1 VFRVSNHA
9 NLTQHEL
16 QALTQVYNLADAHTH
31 QSQSPTQRNIID
43 RLPDLWY
50 EAENSRQCDMEQ
62 RFIEAFWSVQRQSY
76 ALKTPTLLVY
86 AASIGLAIV
95 GNYLKKKNKSV
106 SLIHPCFDNLYDI
119 FRHQDVQMEP
129 LEESWL
135 HDFDSIYSNLEKNVT
150 ADAILIVDPNNPTGF
165 TLSGSGINATR
176 GFEEVVRYAQ
186 DHSKLLI
193 LDLSFASFLLPDPTI
208 VIFELYEL
216 LETSGVS
223 YITIED
229 TGKTWPVQDAKVA
242 LMKCSRDLYS
252 EIFSLHTAYLL
263 NVSPFILNL
272 VTCYLRDSERDN
284 LASVSTLL
292 ERNRA
297 LAKDS
302 LKDTFLKY
310 QEPKSRVSVS
320 WFEIEQHAGTAQDLQ
335 RMLEP
340 RGVYVLPGT
349 HFYWNTPGIGDR
361 FIRLALARNTELFE
375 QSVREIKQVVQ
386 GLAGH

>member
-1 VFRVSNHA
+1 MSHHA

-31 QSQSPTQRNIID
+31 QSQSPTQRNIIE

-50 EAENSRQCDMEQ
+50 EAENSRQCDIEQ

-95 GNYLKKKNKSV
+95 GNYLKKTNKSV

-119 FRHQDVQMEP
+119 LRHQGVPLQP

-135 HDFDSIYSNLEKNVT
+135 HDFDAIYSKLEQEIT
-150 ADAILIVDPNNPTGF
+150 TDAILIVDPNNPTGF
-165 TLSGSGINATR
+165 TLSSSGATATR
-176 GFEEVVRYAQ
+176 GFEEIVRYAK

-193 LDLSFASFLLPDPTI
+193 LDLSFASFLLPDPTL
-208 VIFELYEL
+208 VVFELYEL

-229 TGKTWPVQDAKVA
+229 TGKTWPIQDAKVA
-242 LMKCSRDLYS
+242 LIKCSRDLYE

-297 LAKDS
+297 IAKN
-302 LKDTFLKY
+302 LLRDTILQY
-310 QEPKSRVSVS
+310 QEPKSRVSVA
-320 WFEIEQHAGTAQDLQ
+320 WFQITPSGITAPDLQ

-340 RGVYVLPGT
+340 SGVYVLPGT
-349 HFYWNTPGIGDR
+349 QFFWKTPTVGDQ
-361 FIRLALARNTELFE
+361 FVRLALARNTNVFE
-375 QSVREIKQVVQ
+375 QSVNEIRRVVR
-386 GLAGH
+386 LAG